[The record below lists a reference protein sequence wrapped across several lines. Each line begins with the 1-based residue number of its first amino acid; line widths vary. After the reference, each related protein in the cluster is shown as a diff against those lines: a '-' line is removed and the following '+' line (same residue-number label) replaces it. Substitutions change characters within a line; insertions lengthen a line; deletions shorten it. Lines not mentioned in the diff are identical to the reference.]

1 MLVRALLVVLTILN
15 LGVALW
21 WATQPQ
27 TPPAVPMPAVPA
39 GVATLQ
45 LVQAPAAAQASGAAP
60 ASTAAASPD
69 AKTAD
74 PGAGASMAA
83 GPTPGAPAADA
94 PRSAAVAATT
104 APAAV
109 AAAPSTPVPSAPAP
123 APAPAPTPAPAK
135 PADAAVQ
142 VAATEPA
149 GAPVCQSL
157 GPYPDRAAAEAALAR
172 LGGAA
177 PRPRLREVGDGD
189 ATSFRVVLPTIGGE
203 DGIKAAVERIVAA
216 GIRDYY
222 PLRQGDA
229 GNAIALGQYRSR
241 EGAERRQAEL
251 ARAGFNADLIPS
263 GGSGQSQW
271 WLDLRASNA
280 AQATAVRRQ
289 LGASRQRTLDCATL
303 R

>member
-123 APAPAPTPAPAK
+123 APAPAPAK

-289 LGASRQRTLDCATL
+289 LGASRQRALDCATL

>member
-27 TPPAVPMPAVPA
+27 TPPMVPMPVLPA

-45 LVQAPAAAQASGAAP
+45 LVQAPPAAP
-60 ASTAAASPD
+60 AAGAPTAPDAAAAP
-69 AKTAD
+69 AAAD
-74 PGAGASMAA
+74 TDAGASTTVT
-83 GPTPGAPAADA
+83 PIPGAPAADA
-94 PRSAAVAATT
+94 PASAAVPATA
-104 APAAV
+104 APAA
-109 AAAPSTPVPSAPAP
+109 AAVPPAP
-123 APAPAPTPAPAK
+123 ALAPTPTPSPTKAPG
-135 PADAAVQ
+135 ADAAL
-142 VAATEPA
+142 AAADPA
-149 GAPVCQSL
+149 ASPVCLSV
-157 GPYPDRAAAEAALAR
+157 GPYPDRAAAETAVAALGA
-172 LGGAA
+172 AA

-189 ATSFRVVLPTIGGE
+189 ATSFRVLLPTIGGE
-203 DGIKAAVERIVAA
+203 DGVKAAVERIVAA

-222 PLRQGDA
+222 PIRQGET

-263 GGSGQSQW
+263 GGSGQSRW
-271 WLDLRASNA
+271 WLDLRADSA

-289 LGASRQRTLDCATL
+289 LGAPRQRALDCATL

>member
-45 LVQAPAAAQASGAAP
+45 LVQAPAPGASSA
-60 ASTAAASPD
+60 TTTAASP
-69 AKTAD
+69 AATTAD
-74 PGAGASMAA
+74 PDLGASTAA
-83 GPTPGAPAADA
+83 GPTPGVPAADA
-94 PRSAAVAATT
+94 PRSAAVAAANT
-104 APAAV
+104 APATV
-109 AAAPSTPVPSAPAP
+109 AAAPSAPAASAPA
-123 APAPAPTPAPAK
+123 TTPAK
-135 PADAAVQ
+135 PASADPQ
-142 VAATEPA
+142 VAATDPA
-149 GAPVCQSL
+149 AAPVCLSL
-157 GPYPDRAAAEAALAR
+157 GPYPDRAAAEAAVAT
-172 LGGAA
+172 LGGGA

-263 GGSGQSQW
+263 GGSGQPQW

-280 AQATAVRRQ
+280 AQAAAVRRQ
-289 LGASRQRTLDCATL
+289 LGAARQRTLDCATL

>member
-1 MLVRALLVVLTILN
+1 
-15 LGVALW
+15 
-21 WATQPQ
+21 
-27 TPPAVPMPAVPA
+27 
-39 GVATLQ
+39 
-45 LVQAPAAAQASGAAP
+45 
-60 ASTAAASPD
+60 
-69 AKTAD
+69 
-74 PGAGASMAA
+74 
-83 GPTPGAPAADA
+83 
-94 PRSAAVAATT
+94 
-104 APAAV
+104 
-109 AAAPSTPVPSAPAP
+109 
-123 APAPAPTPAPAK
+123 
-135 PADAAVQ
+135 
-142 VAATEPA
+142 
-149 GAPVCQSL
+149 VCQSL
-157 GPYPDRAAAEAALAR
+157 GPYPDRAAAEAAVAR

-280 AQATAVRRQ
+280 AQATVVRRQ